1 MGRTVVEDALFRLD
15 VLTKEECLI
24 AVARNLEVVHH
35 VDHNV
40 NATKNGTQHFPSVLC
55 MYQPSFLPLRPK
67 TETHEIR
74 RLSLPDTHIDE
85 RRG

>member
-1 MGRTVVEDALFRLD
+1 MGKTDVEDALIRLD

-40 NATKNGTQHFPSVLC
+40 NATKNGTQHFPSVF
-55 MYQPSFLPLRPK
+55 MHVPTPFLPLRPK
-67 TETHEIR
+67 TETHEIK
-74 RLSLPDTHIDE
+74 RLSLPDTNIAE